1 MEEEWKHPALTAGL
15 LFGVAKAYS
24 IAQGVEVPVT
34 SQLLVCGLLGAS
46 AYVSRH
52 APDQNPAVRALTTGS
67 LFGGGMYALG
77 NRDVLTYAVLGTM
90 ASYGADVIIYTGKAS
105 QPPETD
111 EMPGIE
117 GSTDHP
123 PSAGHLGSATPW

>member
-1 MEEEWKHPALTAGL
+1 MEEEWKHPTLTAGL

-24 IAQGVEVPVT
+24 IAQGVEVPMT
-34 SQLLVCGLLGAS
+34 SQMLVCGLLGAS

-52 APDQNPAVRALTTGS
+52 APDQNPAVRALTAGS

-77 NRDVLTYAVLGTM
+77 NRDVLTYAVLGTL

-111 EMPGIE
+111 ETPGSE
-117 GSTDHP
+117 SSTGHP